1 MTNERDGRATK
12 DDGAEAAGTEE
23 TVDSLKAQLEEER
36 NRAQGYFQSWQRA
49 AADFQN
55 YKRRT
60 DEDKQRN
67 AMFANVALVM
77 NLLPAVDDLE
87 RALNS
92 IDQNTEGFQWV
103 DGIRQILRKFQG
115 ALEASNVKEVPA
127 EGQDFD
133 PNVHEAVAQ
142 AEGEQGKVIK
152 VLQRGYTMG
161 DRVIRPAMVIVGSGQ

>member
-12 DDGAEAAGTEE
+12 DEGAEATADEE
-23 TVDSLKAQLEEER
+23 TLEALKAQLEEER
-36 NRAQGYFQSWQRA
+36 NRAQGYFQSWQRT

-60 DEDKQRN
+60 DEDKQKN
-67 AMFANVALVM
+67 AMYANIALVM
-77 NLLPAVDDLE
+77 NLLPAVDDLD
-87 RALNS
+87 RAVSS

-103 DGIRQILRKFQG
+103 EGIRQILRKFQG
-115 ALEASNVKEVPA
+115 ALEASGVKEVPA

-142 AEGEQGKVIK
+142 GEGEHGKVVK

-161 DRVIRPAMVIVGSGQ
+161 DRVIRPAMVIVGQ